1 MCHRRPLLLLV
12 PLVCLLVVVGGIS
25 NIDMIHGEFKTKD
38 GSKCA
43 WYELKESEDNVTI
56 GIGCHCRTER
66 GSGQGY
72 TCHYFGD
79 PSHCQAYS
87 QDPRKFYTEIIEHI
101 EENVHSA
108 CDQETVSHD
117 SCPDNV
123 YTREEHSPPEVPC
136 FPHEKER
143 YEL

>member
-101 EENVHSA
+101 EGLAMVLFSFLHLPLYDKVMYGLYIVVA
-108 CDQETVSHD
+108 K
-117 SCPDNV
+117 
-123 YTREEHSPPEVPC
+123 C
-136 FPHEKER
+136 FCCR
-143 YEL
+143 V